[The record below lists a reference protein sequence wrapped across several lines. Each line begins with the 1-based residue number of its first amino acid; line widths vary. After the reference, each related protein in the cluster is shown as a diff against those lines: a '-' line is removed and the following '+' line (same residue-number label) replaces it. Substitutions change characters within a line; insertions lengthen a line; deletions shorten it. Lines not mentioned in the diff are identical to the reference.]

1 MADNTTVETV
11 IFEVD
16 VSSYQNKLVGL
27 TQNID
32 ALKTQQKA
40 LREETEKGGKGYLK
54 AAEELEKVNAELKV
68 SQDEYRNTQRT
79 LVGFIGAHKNQVDT
93 TNFANN
99 SIKANRELLKQ
110 LQSQYINTKNP
121 TQEFTKTILTLT
133 NELKKQESAIG
144 DTRRNVGNYAEG
156 FKEAAKDLNLFG
168 VNLGGVGAGLRA
180 SRDGFVAAGGGV
192 KGFSAALATTGLPL
206 IIMAVS
212 QLTKVFEAFKPVA
225 DAVETV
231 VTAIG
236 AGFKALIDGGSIAE
250 AGKQAAAYLETLRDL
265 EDTENGVRIA
275 QEKRNNEVRFL
286 ITSSKDLGK
295 SIKERNELLAEAEK
309 LQKKNFEEDLKR
321 NEIRKKGLSDLLKNQ
336 TGLTQNQLDILAKA
350 TDATDKYFLQYKA
363 QAESRTSFDEEKL
376 KDYQNVLLEEEKLRG
391 NNVIELEKII
401 NAGNK
406 LIEKQQA
413 AEEKARAAKEAA
425 DAKAKAAKAK
435 YDQDIERLTDE
446 FLLSEREKLNK
457 SFEDKKDLIKGQS
470 DNEQILRLTIADEQ
484 AKALAQFDKDI
495 EDKKKADQKAKDDK
509 AFNDAVAYNQRQLEL
524 DLNFVDLSTDTVEQK
539 EQRKR
544 EIQLAALEKQ
554 LQLTKDFLGADGIIT
569 KEELQGIT
577 AIEQAIAKLR
587 QVTTTPAE
595 TTLGDAIGVSKEQV
609 NEIQQGLQ
617 TASQAVK
624 GITDVINSSYQVRL
638 NDIENVKNAEIDAIE
653 QSGASQED
661 KAEKIQQAERKAAIE
676 TYEIQKKQFEVNK
689 AIAIVQTIINTA
701 QAVIAQFANP
711 TPFAGAVL
719 AALAAATGAAQLAV
733 IASQP
738 APSPP
743 KFAEGGEVFD
753 IGGKP
758 HSQGGTK
765 YRGEDG
771 NVIEVERGEKMFV
784 MKATAAKQIH
794 KLSQFNQMFGGR
806 SWNGAPIN
814 YAAQGGVV
822 SDGGFSTS
830 MVTEQIK
837 SDIQTKNAIR
847 EAFIN
852 APQPVVS
859 VREITNVTKA
869 VNKSVAVSEL

>member
-1 MADNTTVETV
+1 MAENTTVETV

-16 VSSYQNKLVGL
+16 VSDYQNKLVGL

-79 LVGFIGAHKNQVDT
+79 LVGFIGAQKNQVDT

-121 TQEFTKTILTLT
+121 SDAFTKTILNLT
-133 NELKKQESAIG
+133 NELKKQEGAIG
-144 DTRRNVGNYAEG
+144 NTSRNVGNYAEG

-206 IIMAVS
+206 IVAGV
-212 QLTKVFEAFKPVA
+212 QLLISAFEKFEPVA
-225 DAVETV
+225 EAVEDSINFISS
-231 VTAIG
+231 A
-236 AGFKALIDGGSIAE
+236 FSALVNGGSISKATK
-250 AGKQAAAYLETLRDL
+250 ATQDYTNSLRDL
-265 EDTENGVRIA
+265 EDTQASFSLSQQGYNNQIDEYILKSRSRKFSDEQRIEFLKKASNVEKIAFDEA
-275 QEKRNNEVRFL
+275 QERINRDFDNLKQKLIDKDKLREDDLDRFIYGSEQEVLFFQNKFEQ
-286 ITSSKDLGK
+286 SKTLDK
-295 SIKERNELLAEAEK
+295 AE
-309 LQKKNFEEDLKR
+309 LKR
-321 NEIRKKGLSDLLKNQ
+321 LQDLA
-336 TGLTQNQLDILAKA
+336 LAKA
-350 TDATDKYFLQYKA
+350 KNFGDSQRL
-363 QAESRTSFDEEKL
+363 
-376 KDYQNVLLEEEKLRG
+376 
-391 NNVIELEKII
+391 LEKISKSEAQLLDQI
-401 NAGNK
+401 AT
-406 LIEKQQA
+406 EREADAQKQQ
-413 AEEKARAAKEAA
+413 AA

-661 KAEKIQQAERKAAIE
+661 KAEKIQQAERKAAME

-743 KFAEGGEVFD
+743 KFADGGEVFD
-753 IGGKP
+753 VGGKP

-806 SWNGAPIN
+806 SWTGAPIN

-852 APQPVVS
+852 APQPIVS

>member
-1 MADNTTVETV
+1 M
-11 IFEVD
+11 
-16 VSSYQNKLVGL
+16 
-27 TQNID
+27 
-32 ALKTQQKA
+32 
-40 LREETEKGGKGYLK
+40 
-54 AAEELEKVNAELKV
+54 
-68 SQDEYRNTQRT
+68 
-79 LVGFIGAHKNQVDT
+79 
-93 TNFANN
+93 
-99 SIKANRELLKQ
+99 
-110 LQSQYINTKNP
+110 
-121 TQEFTKTILTLT
+121 
-133 NELKKQESAIG
+133 
-144 DTRRNVGNYAEG
+144 GNYAEG

-206 IIMAVS
+206 IVAGV
-212 QLTKVFEAFKPVA
+212 QLLISAFEKFEPVA
-225 DAVETV
+225 EAVEDSINFISS
-231 VTAIG
+231 A
-236 AGFKALIDGGSIAE
+236 FSALVNGGSISKATK
-250 AGKQAAAYLETLRDL
+250 ATQDYTNSLRDL
-265 EDTENGVRIA
+265 EDTQASFSLSQQGYNNQIDEYILKSRSRKFSDEQRIEFLKKASNVEKIAFDEA
-275 QEKRNNEVRFL
+275 QERINRDFDNLKQKLIDKDKLREDDLDRFIYGSEQEVLFFQNKFEQ
-286 ITSSKDLGK
+286 SKTLDK
-295 SIKERNELLAEAEK
+295 AE
-309 LQKKNFEEDLKR
+309 LKR
-321 NEIRKKGLSDLLKNQ
+321 LQDLA
-336 TGLTQNQLDILAKA
+336 LAKA
-350 TDATDKYFLQYKA
+350 KNFGDSQRL
-363 QAESRTSFDEEKL
+363 
-376 KDYQNVLLEEEKLRG
+376 
-391 NNVIELEKII
+391 LEKISKSEAQLLDQI
-401 NAGNK
+401 AT
-406 LIEKQQA
+406 EREADAQKQQA
-413 AEEKARAAKEAA
+413 ANE
-425 DAKAKAAKAK
+425 KAKADREK
-435 YDQDIERLTDE
+435 YNQSIERLTDE

-457 SFEDKKDLIKGQS
+457 NFEDKKDLIKGQS

-544 EIQLAALEKQ
+544 DIQLAALEKQ

-661 KAEKIQQAERKAAIE
+661 KAEKIQQAERKAAME

-743 KFAEGGEVFD
+743 KFADGGEVFD
-753 IGGKP
+753 VGGKP

-806 SWNGAPIN
+806 SWTGSPIN